1 MMATLNAWLDQQ
13 SPAFLGLA
21 IPLFFVAIAWTG
33 ILFIRPFLRLWLRG
47 QPGSNDLVAFASA
60 GFSLFYG
67 LLLGLLSVATY
78 QATKDIQ
85 DNVAREALGIG
96 TIYRSSNG
104 YPQPLRA
111 DLQAELRDYTLYVV
125 RKDWPA
131 HARGEVPLGGEHRL
145 QVIRDQLLAFEP
157 QTKTQEILHSEI
169 LRYFNVMIG
178 HREQRLTGVSASIP
192 EVLWYVV
199 AIGALINIAFMW
211 MLEMRFMPN
220 LILTGLVSFFLG
232 IMIFL
237 IYTMDRPLRG
247 AVSVPPDAFQNVY
260 DTVMKW
266 DAN

>member
-1 MMATLNAWLDQQ
+1 MW
-13 SPAFLGLA
+13 
-21 IPLFFVAIAWTG
+21 
-33 ILFIRPFLRLWLRG
+33 R
-47 QPGSNDLVAFASA
+47 
-60 GFSLFYG
+60 
-67 LLLGLLSVATY
+67 
-78 QATKDIQ
+78 
-85 DNVAREALGIG
+85 ARRWGIG

-111 DLQAELRDYTLYVV
+111 DIQAELRDYTLYVV

-131 HARGEVPLGGEHRL
+131 HARGDVPLGGEHRL

-266 DAN
+266 DAS